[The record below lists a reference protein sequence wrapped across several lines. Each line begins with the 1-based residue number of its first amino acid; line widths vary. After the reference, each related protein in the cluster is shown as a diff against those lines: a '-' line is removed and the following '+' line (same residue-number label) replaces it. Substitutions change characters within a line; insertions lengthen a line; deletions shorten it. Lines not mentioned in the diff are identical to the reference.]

1 MPREPKT
8 HPPLRPGL
16 TWCAAL
22 LLALA
27 ARAQVPILA
36 PSQDPDLDTR
46 AAALLATS
54 MLKIAPYLTI
64 ETTEPVP
71 APKPKPP
78 PKPEPKPEPRP
89 KPDPK
94 PEPPPPPPTGKTY
107 RIGLVGADQVTVVA
121 PGQLAGKQ
129 VGEAVVTLVVVTPEQ
144 AVEGSRAGAYD
155 MLYIAPT
162 IGSEQLRLIVASHAD
177 KPVPLVCRRPGFA
190 RLGGGVQLFVKDN
203 GLRFEINADAL
214 RKQGM
219 RVDPQ
224 LRKLSRE
231 GPR

>member
-8 HPPLRPGL
+8 LPPLRPGL

-46 AAALLATS
+46 AAALHAMA

-64 ETTEPVP
+64 EAQEPAP
-71 APKPKPP
+71 APKPKPQ
-78 PKPEPKPEPRP
+78 PKPEPKPEPPP

-94 PEPPPPPPTGKTY
+94 PVPPPSPAARTF
-107 RIGLVGADQVTVVA
+107 RIGLVGADQVTAVA

-144 AVEGSRAGAYD
+144 AVEGSLAGAYD

-162 IGSEQLRLIVASHAD
+162 VGSEQLRQIVASHAD
-177 KPVPLVCRRPGFA
+177 KPVPLVCRLPGFA
-190 RLGGGVQLFVKDN
+190 RLGGSVQLFVKDN
-203 GLRFEINADAL
+203 GLRFEINADSL
-214 RKQGM
+214 RKQGV

>member
-1 MPREPKT
+1 M
-8 HPPLRPGL
+8 
-16 TWCAAL
+16 
-22 LLALA
+22 A
-27 ARAQVPILA
+27 ARAQVSILA

-46 AAALLATS
+46 AAALHAMS

-64 ETTEPVP
+64 DSTAPAP

-78 PKPEPKPEPRP
+78 PRPEP

-94 PEPPPPPPTGKTY
+94 PEPPPPAAKTY
-107 RIGLVGADQVTVVA
+107 RIGLVGADQVTAVA

-144 AVEGSRAGAYD
+144 AVEGSLAGAYD

-162 IGSEQLRLIVASHAD
+162 LGSEQLRQIVASHAD

-203 GLRFEINADAL
+203 GLRFEINADSL